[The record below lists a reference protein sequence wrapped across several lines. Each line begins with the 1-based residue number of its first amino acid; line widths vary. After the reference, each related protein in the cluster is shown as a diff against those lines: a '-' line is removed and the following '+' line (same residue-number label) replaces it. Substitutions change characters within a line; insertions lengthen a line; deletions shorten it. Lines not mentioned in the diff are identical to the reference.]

1 MHQTISKPQ
10 KMFATITPPGDRSIS
25 VRAAILNSI
34 ALGDSVIQN
43 YGSGADCYSAI
54 TVLKA
59 LGVKISRIDETSFAI
74 SGNQLREPT
83 NVLNAGNSGTVMRL
97 MAGLLSAQEFFSVLS
112 GDRSL
117 RSRPMQRVIT
127 PLQEMGASISAR
139 SKNNLA
145 PLAIQGRS
153 LHGIEFDMPVASA
166 QVKSSILLAG
176 LSADSKTIISQ
187 PDFSRDHTERM
198 LKAMGLNVEANNL
211 ELSLTPGSPRAIDVM
226 IPADISS
233 ASFWLVAAVCHPNAE
248 IQINNVGINPGRTGI
263 LDVLNTMG
271 ADIEIL
277 NQRDQGGEPVADL
290 RARSSDLVGTEIS
303 GSVIPRVQDEIPVLA
318 LAACFAKGTT
328 VIKNAEELRVKESD
342 RIQATV
348 FELKHLGAKISETTD
363 GMVIDQVDSLT
374 GSSCKSYGDHRMAMM
389 LGIAGLLSNGETQ
402 VKGSECVGVT
412 YPSFWDDLFGL
423 C

>member
-1 MHQTISKPQ
+1 
-10 KMFATITPPGDRSIS
+10 MFATITPPGDRSIS

-34 ALGDSVIQN
+34 AVGDSVIQN

-54 TVLKA
+54 TVLRA

-176 LSADSKTIISQ
+176 LSADSKTIITQ

-198 LKAMGLNVEANNL
+198 LKAMGLDVEVNNL
-211 ELSLTPGSPRAIDVM
+211 EISLTPGNPRAIDVM

-263 LDVLNTMG
+263 LDVLNAMG

-277 NQRDQGGEPVADL
+277 IQRDQGGEPVADL

-303 GSVIPRVQDEIPVLA
+303 GSIIPRVQDEIPVLA

-328 VIKNAEELRVKESD
+328 IIKNAEELRVKESD

-348 FELKHLGAKISETTD
+348 LELKRLGAHISETTD
-363 GMVIDQVDSLT
+363 GMIIDQVDSLT
-374 GSSCKSYGDHRMAMM
+374 GSSCESYGDHRMAMM

>member
-1 MHQTISKPQ
+1 
-10 KMFATITPPGDRSIS
+10 MFATITPPGDRSIS

-59 LGVKISRIDETSFAI
+59 LGVKISRIDETSYAI
-74 SGNQLREPT
+74 SGGQLREPT

-176 LSADSKTIISQ
+176 LSADSKTIITQ

-348 FELKHLGAKISETTD
+348 FELKRLGAKISETTD

-374 GSSCKSYGDHRMAMM
+374 GSSCESYGDHRMAMM
-389 LGIAGLLSNGETQ
+389 VGIAGLLSKGETQ
-402 VKGSECVGVT
+402 IKGSECVGVT

>member
-1 MHQTISKPQ
+1 
-10 KMFATITPPGDRSIS
+10 MFATITPPGDRSIS

-34 ALGDSVIQN
+34 AVGDSVIQN

-54 TVLKA
+54 TVLRA

-97 MAGLLSAQEFFSVLS
+97 MAGLLSAQEVFGVLS

-176 LSADSKTIISQ
+176 LSADSKTIITQ

-198 LKAMGLNVEANNL
+198 LKAMGLDVEANNL
-211 ELSLTPGSPRAIDVM
+211 EISLTPGNPRAIDVM

-263 LDVLNTMG
+263 LDVLNAMG

-328 VIKNAEELRVKESD
+328 IIKNAEELRVKESD

-348 FELKHLGAKISETTD
+348 LELKRLGAHISETTD
-363 GMVIDQVDSLT
+363 GMIIDQVDSLT
-374 GSSCKSYGDHRMAMM
+374 GSSCESYGDHRMAMM
-389 LGIAGLLSNGETQ
+389 LGIAGLLSKGEIQ

>member
-1 MHQTISKPQ
+1 
-10 KMFATITPPGDRSIS
+10 MFATITPPGDRSIS

-54 TVLKA
+54 TVLRA
-59 LGVKISRIDETSFAI
+59 LGVKISRIDETSYAI
-74 SGNQLREPT
+74 SGGQLREPT
-83 NVLNAGNSGTVMRL
+83 NILNAGNSGTVMRL

-176 LSADSKTIISQ
+176 LSADSKTIITQ

-211 ELSLTPGSPRAIDVM
+211 ELSLIPGSPRAIDVM

-348 FELKHLGAKISETTD
+348 FELKRLGAKISETTD

-374 GSSCKSYGDHRMAMM
+374 GSSCESYGDHRMAMM
-389 LGIAGLLSNGETQ
+389 VGIAGLLSKGETQ
-402 VKGSECVGVT
+402 IKGSECVGVT

>member
-1 MHQTISKPQ
+1 
-10 KMFATITPPGDRSIS
+10 MFATITPPGDRSIS

-34 ALGDSVIQN
+34 AVGDSVIQN

-54 TVLKA
+54 TVLRA

-176 LSADSKTIISQ
+176 LSADSKTIITQ

-198 LKAMGLNVEANNL
+198 LKAMGLDVEANNL
-211 ELSLTPGSPRAIDVM
+211 EISLTPGNPRAIDVM

-263 LDVLNTMG
+263 LDVLNAMG

-303 GSVIPRVQDEIPVLA
+303 GSIIPRVQDEIPVLA

-328 VIKNAEELRVKESD
+328 IIKNAEELRVKESD

-348 FELKHLGAKISETTD
+348 LELKRLGAHISETTD
-363 GMVIDQVDSLT
+363 GMIIDQVDSLT
-374 GSSCKSYGDHRMAMM
+374 GSSCESYGDHRMAMM